1 MDKTQYSFPLLPADQ
16 LVQDLNIIADL
27 PLEEKDFKQPNSQR
41 WQKIYCRLVE
51 VLSGVSFESIIQQ
64 VLYVK
69 DEMEFPELYE
79 EATEIVLLSLTL
91 KRMLSSCGIA
101 DFSLKDVKEP
111 SPNRVLKIMCAIANF
126 IKFQQGRI
134 QVYQDLK
141 EENDRFRDQFD
152 HMIQKRDRLK
162 AKIQELKA
170 EKPKND
176 PEFAKIQEQLDI
188 LNDGLQERLRKQSV
202 KQKAATEVKARLAEK
217 IANRDKVK
225 LAITQAEEEGQKLS
239 QKIVQSPEKVM
250 EEQDMMKVHLV
261 ELRGNLERKRQQ
273 LEAKRQQVEEF
284 KVSISNNEKA
294 TKLLHNIKV
303 DVDAAI
309 SKANDIKAYREKT
322 VDKKDSMRD
331 LRKKIEIVEE
341 NISNRQ
347 EKLYKLALQ
356 QQNKNKGMQETLNQL
371 QEQRLLMMQ
380 HFSDKE
386 KGLRELE
393 EQKQHLLNVLQER
406 QRAHAE
412 KANGIMGLYS
422 ELVGAVDKYHT
433 KIGVGWN
440 KVRDAFND

>member
-1 MDKTQYSFPLLPADQ
+1 MEKTQYSFPLLPADQ

-126 IKFQQGRI
+126 IKFQKGRI

-152 HMIQKRDRLK
+152 HMIQKRDRIK

-188 LNDGLQERLRKQSV
+188 LNDGLQERLKKQAV

-217 IANRDKVK
+217 VANR
-225 LAITQAEEEGQKLS
+225 
-239 QKIVQSPEKVM
+239 VQLILF
-250 EEQDMMKVHLV
+250 Q
-261 ELRGNLERKRQQ
+261 
-273 LEAKRQQVEEF
+273 
-284 KVSISNNEKA
+284 
-294 TKLLHNIKV
+294 
-303 DVDAAI
+303 
-309 SKANDIKAYREKT
+309 
-322 VDKKDSMRD
+322 
-331 LRKKIEIVEE
+331 
-341 NISNRQ
+341 
-347 EKLYKLALQ
+347 
-356 QQNKNKGMQETLNQL
+356 
-371 QEQRLLMMQ
+371 
-380 HFSDKE
+380 
-386 KGLRELE
+386 
-393 EQKQHLLNVLQER
+393 
-406 QRAHAE
+406 
-412 KANGIMGLYS
+412 
-422 ELVGAVDKYHT
+422 
-433 KIGVGWN
+433 
-440 KVRDAFND
+440 

>member
-1 MDKTQYSFPLLPADQ
+1 MEKTQYSFPLLPADQ

-126 IKFQQGRI
+126 IKFQKGRI

-152 HMIQKRDRLK
+152 HMIQKRDRIK

-188 LNDGLQERLRKQSV
+188 LNDGLQERLKKQAV

-217 IANRDKVK
+217 VANRDKVK
-225 LAITQAEEEGQKLS
+225 LAITQAEEEGQRLS

-250 EEQDMMKVHLV
+250 EEQDMMKVHLG

-284 KVSISNNEKA
+284 KVAISNNEKA

-347 EKLYKLALQ
+347 EKLYKLGLQ

-393 EQKQHLLNVLQER
+393 EQRQHLLNVLQER

-412 KANGIMGLYS
+412 KANGIMGLYA

-440 KVRDAFND
+440 KVRDAFNE